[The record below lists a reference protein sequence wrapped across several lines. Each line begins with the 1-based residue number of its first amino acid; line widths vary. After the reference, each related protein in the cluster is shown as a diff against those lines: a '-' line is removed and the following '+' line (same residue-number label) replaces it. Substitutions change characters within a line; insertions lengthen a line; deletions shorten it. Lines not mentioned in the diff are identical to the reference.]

1 MPNNHS
7 LNSVEDFNKKE
18 QILYHK
24 LKMFLTSAQRIVIL
38 AVGNEMRRDDRIGIE
53 ILNEL
58 RNISLLKDSQIK
70 MINAGATPENFTRPI
85 EIWNP
90 SHLLIIDAVDMGE
103 NPGELEL
110 IQMDDISNVT
120 VSTHKMSLTL
130 LNKYL
135 MKKLNLE
142 IKLLGIQVKDVSFGD
157 ELSSELTHIPL
168 RIAQLLNSVLK
179 EIFQQS
185 NLKRSS

>member
-7 LNSVEDFNKKE
+7 SKPSENFNKKE
-18 QILYHK
+18 QILYNK
-24 LKMFLTSAQRIVIL
+24 LKVFLTGAQSIVIL

-53 ILNEL
+53 IMNEL
-58 RNISLLKDSQIK
+58 RNISLLKDSPIK

-85 EIWNP
+85 ESWNP

-103 NPGELEL
+103 NPGETEL

-135 MKKLNLE
+135 TNKLNLE
-142 IKLLGIQVKDVSFGD
+142 IKLLGIQIKDVSFGD
-157 ELSSELTHIPL
+157 ELSSELTQIPL
-168 RIAQLLNSVLK
+168 RIAQLLNSVLH
-179 EIFQQS
+179 EILQQL
-185 NLKRSS
+185 N

>member
-7 LNSVEDFNKKE
+7 LKSAEDFNKKE

-24 LKMFLTSAQRIVIL
+24 LKVFLTGAQSIVIL

-53 ILNEL
+53 IVNKL
-58 RNISLLKDSQIK
+58 RNISLLKDPQIK
-70 MINAGATPENFTRPI
+70 MINTGTTPENFTRAI
-85 EIWNP
+85 ESSNP

-103 NPGELEL
+103 NPGEIEL

-142 IKLLGIQVKDVSFGD
+142 IKLLGIQIKDVSFGD

-168 RIAQLLNSVLK
+168 RIAQLLNFALK
-179 EIFQQS
+179 EILQKS
-185 NLKRSS
+185 N